1 MTSVPQIT
9 LNDGRAIPQLGFGV
23 FQIPADETADAV
35 RAALETGYRH
45 IDTAQGYRN
54 ERGVGE
60 AVRTSGLA
68 RGDIFVTSKLS
79 NPWHRPDDTRR
90 AFEMTLRELRLDYV
104 DMFLIHW
111 PLAASYGGDFPS
123 TWNVLE
129 EFRAQ
134 GRARSIGVS
143 NFQPDHLARLKQETA
158 TVPAVNQIEA
168 HPYFPNDSV
177 RRYGESRGIVT
188 QAWSPLAQGA
198 ILTDESLV
206 NIASTYGRGVAQIVL
221 RWHVE
226 RGSVVFPKASTP
238 RRIRENFQIFDFE
251 LDPVDVATIDVLS
264 RGEAGRTGPHPDDV
278 TVDSW

>member
-1 MTSVPQIT
+1 MAALAGRFATFSRSVAG
-9 LNDGRAIPQLGFGV
+9 NGVVFRRRAV
-23 FQIPADETADAV
+23 HAADA
-35 RAALETGYRH
+35 
-45 IDTAQGYRN
+45 
-54 ERGVGE
+54 
-60 AVRTSGLA
+60 
-68 RGDIFVTSKLS
+68 LS
-79 NPWHRPDDTRR
+79 H
-90 AFEMTLRELRLDYV
+90 
-104 DMFLIHW
+104 
-111 PLAASYGGDFPS
+111 GGDFPS

-226 RGSVVFPKASTP
+226 RESVVFPRPASALRRGDRAWSPAHSRTRRTSRRP
-238 RRIRENFQIFDFE
+238 SAARQHQRAGTVSRQYAADGVMRRVHEDRARARGDECRERRRIE
-251 LDPVDVATIDVLS
+251 
-264 RGEAGRTGPHPDDV
+264 
-278 TVDSW
+278 